1 MNNFLKKVIAQSTD
15 DLQIISA
22 ICAESKVKISD
33 IKYLPSTKIFLLSVL
48 RIDKETDSS
57 KPINSVIKFEFI
69 ESSKSKNINQS
80 NVDLT
85 LELLAIDYLKNK
97 KNFKINLIFKNNAH
111 IALSTEIIDITLEDQ
126 TDTEKNEPEKK
137 TQDAFVVEAA
147 HILLD
152 SIHLQQH
159 TNIANSKKMKK
170 TDS

>member
-1 MNNFLKKVIAQSTD
+1 MNNFLKKVIAQSPD

-69 ESSKSKNINQS
+69 ETSKSKNINQS

-85 LELLAIDYLKNK
+85 LELLAID
-97 KNFKINLIFKNNAH
+97 IFKKKENFEIVLLFSKNG
-111 IALSTEIIDITLEDQ
+111 IITLSTEVIDVTLEDQ
-126 TDTEKNEPEKK
+126 KIENDKSN
-137 TQDAFVVEAA
+137 
-147 HILLD
+147 
-152 SIHLQQH
+152 
-159 TNIANSKKMKK
+159 
-170 TDS
+170 